1 MPFLRGA
8 ITYSLAPS
16 QQRVMQGA
24 VSHIVKD
31 MKFFAKGSWG
41 YSVFPLVGGWGVYK
55 WSQHREHEIAIE
67 HAP

>member
-8 ITYSLAPS
+8 ITYTLAPS

-24 VSHIVKD
+24 VSHIAHD
-31 MKFFAKGSWG
+31 MQFFFKGSWG
-41 YSVFPLVGGWGVYK
+41 YAAVPFASGWGIYK
-55 WSQHREHEIAIE
+55 WSQKREHEIALE